1 MDAIASFLHYFGKPM
16 AQNNF
21 CIRHIMFTIH
31 ATSLTSIVRSGGGCS
46 HVKGVGQVVGKFS
59 STSSPSRP
67 QSRRGF
73 PFENRQTNKTCSEA
87 KSAKHIVI
95 KYFHP
100 FTDFTTDR
108 CKPSLKYDGVLKALN
123 VHRKAGIPPPDHGAN
138 QNAYLAYCIKQ
149 NNKYVDCIACEGK
162 VNPNFF
168 TSSTAAVPGKF

>member
-1 MDAIASFLHYFGKPM
+1 MWSE
-16 AQNNF
+16 NF
-21 CIRHIMFTIH
+21 HQPPPPP
-31 ATSLTSIVRSGGGCS
+31 APNL
-46 HVKGVGQVVGKFS
+46 GVVFHSK
-59 STSSPSRP
+59 
-67 QSRRGF
+67 
-73 PFENRQTNKTCSEA
+73 NRQTNKTCSEA

-168 TSSTAAVPGKF
+168 YQQHSSCSR